1 MYQPTH
7 RTCLTLFHPQ
17 CTQHT
22 HTLSTVPKYHRCFVD
37 SITSVSHDSKLFSLR
52 LPTGS
57 YLNVPTGHHLAIR
70 ADVDGKLLCT
80 ACVCI
85 NVHDMWQMSN
95 RCRHTC
101 SSSCLMGLRPAGG
114 LRPLPV
120 CSCSYVKAIECL
132 IHAGLPNLICGIN
145 IPRAITG
152 YQ

>member
-1 MYQPTH
+1 MYPT
-7 RTCLTLFHPQ
+7 
-17 CTQHT
+17 HT

-80 ACVCI
+80 VCMCVCI
-85 NVHDMWQMSN
+85 NVHNMWQMSN
-95 RCRHTC
+95 RCRH
-101 SSSCLMGLRPAGG
+101 SSSYRMGLRPAGV

-120 CSCSYVKAIECL
+120 AACSYVKAIECL
-132 IHAGLPNLICGIN
+132 NIHAGLPNLTMQYQYAPCHSWVPRVHN
-145 IPRAITG
+145 RSIP
-152 YQ
+152 

>member
-7 RTCLTLFHPQ
+7 RTCFNTVSSAMYP
-17 CTQHT
+17 THT

-80 ACVCI
+80 ACACVYIICGRCPTGAGILVVVAVSWVCGRGFEAT
-85 NVHDMWQMSN
+85 S
-95 RCRHTC
+95 C
-101 SSSCLMGLRPAGG
+101 SC
-114 LRPLPV
+114 
-120 CSCSYVKAIECL
+120 CSYVKAIECL
-132 IHAGLPNLICGIN
+132 IYMQVFPTLYAVSVCP
-145 IPRAITG
+145 IP
-152 YQ
+152 